1 MCAPTTSQYAAV
13 AALRDGDNDVEMMR
27 ESYNQRRRYLL
38 NAFKEMGIDCFEPLG
53 AFYTFPNIS
62 RFGMTSEEFATALL
76 KEEKVAVVPGTAF
89 GDCGEGFVRV
99 SYAYSLDNLK
109 EALGR
114 MERFVKRLDGR
125 E

>member
-1 MCAPTTSQYAAV
+1 M
-13 AALRDGDNDVEMMR
+13 LR

-89 GDCGEGFVRV
+89 GACGEGFVRI
-99 SYAYSLDNLK
+99 SYAYSLKSLK

-114 MERFVKRLDGR
+114 IERFVKNHDGKA
-125 E
+125 